1 VSNLIEHI
9 ERVAVRATPDGR
21 LTRRDAAK
29 FLGLDEGTLANWKS
43 RGVGPRQLKV
53 GGRVF

>member
-1 VSNLIEHI
+1 MIEHI